1 MVLVAYRGLVLD
13 PGGATSATGYTTP
26 LATAPLGAWVLS
38 YWADKS
44 ATTTGWTAPPGATTR
59 HSFAGTGA
67 GHVSELLAD
76 VVATTAGATPTRTAT
91 VATPV
96 TNAVALTVVL
106 LPV

>member
-1 MVLVAYRGLVLD
+1 M
-13 PGGATSATGYTTP
+13 
-26 LATAPLGAWVLS
+26 LS

-44 ATTTGWTAPPGATTR
+44 ATTTEWTAPAGVTTR

-76 VVATTAGATPTRTAT
+76 AVATTAGATPARTAT
-91 VATPV
+91 VAAPV

-106 LPV
+106 RPV